1 MLLIAKFVYI
11 AKGCRLEVVIEVR
24 IVEGVWEN
32 EKNWAFNQILS
43 QPFSLFCDFKW
54 FHSINQWNPFSALSL
69 EKSERG
75 EKRKEQKFNTKG
87 KQKLFYSRT
96 ESSYGYIVLYW
107 LSFRILK
114 IFHTNCLFALISD
127 HLPHLY
133 IQPLMIPRVR
143 FCSMD

>member
-1 MLLIAKFVYI
+1 MFLNY
-11 AKGCRLEVVIEVR
+11 RYLEVVIEVR

-32 EKNWAFNQILS
+32 EKNWASNQILS

-54 FHSINQWNPFSALSL
+54 FHSINQWNPFSVLSL

-87 KQKLFYSRT
+87 EQKLFYSRT

-133 IQPLMIPRVR
+133 IQPLPYIK
-143 FCSMD
+143 SKSN